1 MNMFDYSNVGTG
13 IIKSLPEEIQEKVV
27 LKKEDDLQKSRTVES
42 DVEKKLGIIKKYFNS
57 ECYGKRLL
65 LSIINFIETKGTEKV
80 VRSEEFKEMALIAA
94 IGLLLKDVRNAKEL
108 KDVNSMLK
116 IVLGISIG
124 ESEPCR
130 KVFLSKDSFIAAN
143 RSMIPVDHAMKGILS
158 IVEELSITKKEYL
171 LALEQCVID
180 EEHNGG
186 LWRYTLEA
194 RAFLEIEKK
203 KNGIESQFDFSEY
216 KKAADE
222 YLKAKNNIYMA
233 AEMYRFLKKAGYILE
248 DDRDQVLRA
257 YESGRGRNEDAATK
271 AAKKAGLIPYA
282 SIFEKIKAR

>member
-1 MNMFDYSNVGTG
+1 MFDYSNIDTS
-13 IIKSLPEEIQEKVV
+13 IIEGLPKEIQKKVES
-27 LKKEDDLQKSRTVES
+27 KKEDDLQKSRTVKFEI
-42 DVEKKLGIIKKYFNS
+42 EKKLGTIEKYFNS
-57 ECYGKRLL
+57 EYYGKHL
-65 LSIINFIETKGTEKV
+65 LSSISNFIETEGSEKIIE
-80 VRSEEFKEMALIAA
+80 SEEFKEMTLIAA
-94 IGLLLKDVRNAKEL
+94 VGLLLKEVRNAKDL
-108 KDVNSMLK
+108 KAVNSMLK
-116 IVLGISIG
+116 TVLGASIG
-124 ESEPCR
+124 ESESCK
-130 KVFLSKDSFIAAN
+130 KVFLSKNSFIASN
-143 RSMIPVDHAMKGILS
+143 GSMIPADHAMKEILG

-180 EEHNGG
+180 EEHSGG

-203 KNGIESQFDFSEY
+203 NNGIDSQFDFSEY

-233 AEMYRFLKKAGYILE
+233 AEMYKFLNRAGYALE
-248 DDRDQVLRA
+248 DDRVQVLRA

-282 SIFEKIKAR
+282 SIIEKIKAIQV